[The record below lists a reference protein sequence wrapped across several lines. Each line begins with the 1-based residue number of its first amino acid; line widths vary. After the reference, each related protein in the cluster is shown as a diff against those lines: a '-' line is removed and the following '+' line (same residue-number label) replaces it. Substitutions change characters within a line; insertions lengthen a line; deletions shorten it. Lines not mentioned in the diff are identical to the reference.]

1 MGKRRMERFEKGGY
15 LAISTGEYSDYS
27 VDGLFNI
34 LEDFD
39 AQEQMNSWALET
51 NRKVVNGRVERDRSK
66 EIDYVSWLSKKG
78 FIEEIEYRE
87 MHTNE
92 YAATVLDES
101 VKTKRG

>member
-1 MGKRRMERFEKGGY
+1 MERFEKGGY

-39 AQEQMNSWALET
+39 AQQQMSAWAKET
-51 NRKVVNGRVERDRSK
+51 HRKLINDRVERDHSK

-87 MHTNE
+87 MHTDE